1 MNMAR
6 KTVVALQAEGAQKMG
21 ATERKAAEAELQQHM
36 DDLAGKAQDG
46 EGSRPDLLQDKGHI
60 LRRKR
65 QLEEMLNKDDD
76 LKAANGAERDRLVA
90 QIKVLEGRIKKEL
103 PSDREQALR
112 SVAGFDFEMAVRK
125 TVSHQQMR
133 GADIRLWQQLK
144 RRLEPDNPL
153 ADDVGLLQR

>member
-1 MNMAR
+1 MAR
-6 KTVVALQAEGAQKMG
+6 KVVVALTKMGAQKMG

-36 DDLAGKAQDG
+36 DDLAGKSQDG
-46 EGSRPDLLQDKGHI
+46 EGSRPELLQNKGHI
-60 LRRKR
+60 LVRKR

-76 LKAANGAERDRLVA
+76 LKASSSAERDRLYSQV
-90 QIKVLEGRIKKEL
+90 KVLEEKIKKNL
-103 PSDREQALR
+103 PSDREQAKR
-112 SVAGFDFEMAVRK
+112 QTAGFDFEMAVRK
-125 TVSHQQMR
+125 TVFSQKND